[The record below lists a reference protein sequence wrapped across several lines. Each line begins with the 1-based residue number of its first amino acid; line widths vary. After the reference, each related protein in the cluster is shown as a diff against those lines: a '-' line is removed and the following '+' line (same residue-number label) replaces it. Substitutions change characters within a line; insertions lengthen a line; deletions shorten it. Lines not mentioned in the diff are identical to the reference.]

1 MSKVAAYLQEHIQGE
16 VTTNAAVLDA
26 KSRDTSVLRI
36 APEMVIYPRLT
47 NDIRKVARFSWQLA
61 EKGHVLP
68 ITVRGGGNDQ
78 TGAAIGKGV
87 SLVTPAH
94 MNRIFELAPKQK
106 LVRVQPG
113 VGIYALSSALSLHG
127 LGIPPLMGEASSHTI
142 GGMIGNNTG
151 GALAGKHGT
160 IGSWIHQMEVVL
172 SNGDVL
178 QTGRISK
185 RDLSKKKG
193 QQDFEGEIYRNLD
206 NLIEDNRELIEN
218 SIAGGAIGNVGYASI
233 AEVKQKDG
241 SFDLAP
247 LIAGS
252 QGTLGIVSEM
262 IMRVEFV
269 SSHMSVGLIAFS
281 GREQARDAL
290 DGLRAL
296 EPSILETYDGEL
308 FKMAAEQ
315 GKTYEF
321 YKELNGNV
329 ESIILIGFDDFSDR
343 ARQKHL
349 KKVARLLKDTDAFMV
364 TGDGDEAEEL
374 LTTRG
379 VMAALFSPI
388 GKDVSAPPLFDN
400 AYIPSERLEDFTS
413 AVRALGEKHHVSLPL
428 MGKILEDTYTT
439 RPQLQLH
446 KVGDKQKVFKL
457 LDEYAAVVAAHN
469 GYLIGAGG
477 EGRVKAPF
485 AHKQLDDEIKALF
498 ESVKN
503 IFDPHGI
510 LNPGVK
516 QVAELRSLVSALRPD
531 YDIAASSDYASY
543 N

>member
-16 VTTNAAVLDA
+16 VTTNAAILDA
-26 KSRDTSVLRI
+26 KSRDMSVLRI
-36 APEMVIYPRLT
+36 APEMVIYPRVT

-78 TGAAIGKGV
+78 TGAAIGKGIA
-87 SLVTPAH
+87 LVTTAH
-94 MNRIFELAPKQK
+94 MNRVFELAPKQK

-113 VGIYALSSALSLHG
+113 VSISALSTALSLHG
-127 LGIPPLMGEASSHTI
+127 MGIPPLMGEASGHTI
-142 GGMIGNNTG
+142 GGMIGNNS
-151 GALAGKHGT
+151 GAYLSGKYGKV
-160 IGSWIHQMEVVL
+160 GSWIHQMEVVL
-172 SNGDVL
+172 ANGDVL

-185 RDLSKKKG
+185 RELSKKKG
-193 QQDFEGEIYRNLD
+193 QQDFEGEIYRSLD
-206 NLIEDNRELIEN
+206 NLIEDNSELIEN
-218 SIAGGAIGNVGYASI
+218 SIAGGAIGNVGYAAI
-233 AEVKQKDG
+233 ADVKQKDG

-269 SSHMSVGLIAFS
+269 SSHMTVALLAFS

-290 DGLRAL
+290 DGLKSF
-296 EPSILETYDGEL
+296 EPAILEMYDGEL
-308 FKMAAEQ
+308 FNMAAEQ
-315 GKTYEF
+315 GKIYEF

-329 ESIILIGFDDFSDR
+329 GSVILIGFDDFSDR
-343 ARQKHL
+343 ARQKHV

-374 LTTRG
+374 LTIRG
-379 VMAALFSPI
+379 VMASLFNPA

-400 AYIPSERLEDFTS
+400 AYIPSERYEDFAA

-428 MGKILEDTYTT
+428 AGKILEDTYTT
-439 RPQLQLH
+439 RPQLHLH

-457 LDEYAAVVAAHN
+457 LDEYGAIVAAHN
-469 GYLIGAGG
+469 GYLIGADG

-485 AHKQLDDEIKALF
+485 AHKQLDDDIKALF
-498 ESVKN
+498 EAIKN
-503 IFDPHGI
+503 VFDPHGI

-516 QVAELRSLVSALRPD
+516 QAAELRSLVSALRTD